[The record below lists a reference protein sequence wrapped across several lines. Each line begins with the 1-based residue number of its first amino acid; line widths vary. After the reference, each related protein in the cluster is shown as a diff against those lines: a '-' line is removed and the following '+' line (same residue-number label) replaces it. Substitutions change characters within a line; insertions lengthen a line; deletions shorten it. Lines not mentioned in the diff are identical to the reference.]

1 MTWFPHGVLEV
12 KLALPEGEEAPGWV
26 TDLTTS
32 GLLHEA
38 RPASPATHIVA
49 WCLQCVRAV

>member
-38 RPASPATHIVA
+38 RPASPATHEVA